1 MLIKILSLFVL
12 ALSLNAYE
20 LPTLELPKENS
31 PEIISF
37 TYEGFMEHEAQLYKI
52 KWKTLNATDVKISIV
67 GSVESIGNVV
77 ISEEEYNR
85 GPIVLVAS
93 NENSTDIDKQTLNK
107 IAQDKKDGPPGGQK
121 GSSSSRQSKPQND
134 DEEEIQNMF

>member
-67 GSVESIGNVV
+67 GEVDFIGSVV

-93 NENSTDIDKQTLNK
+93 NENSTDIDKQTLKK
-107 IAQDKKDGPPGGQK
+107 IAQDKKGQK

-134 DEEEIQNMF
+134 DEEEMQNMF